1 MEPVSQQRLDELKA
15 KIALL
20 EGDRK
25 AYYENS
31 VQAVSENKKRVSD
44 LRLENNKLR
53 NILRE
58 RLSADQH
65 IINHVL
71 HNRQADR
78 VCMSNKTGAM
88 VIELLDNRT
97 CDARKKLNS
106 LKHTTVQKEKKIEE
120 MKSQYREIT
129 ELIEYGNATY
139 AGTNKEGKMLR
150 NLENRL
156 DKALLKYHEAEHIRK
171 TYEQIKEKLQDE
183 HLTYEHSLDSLEK
196 QIKATQVEVSELQRM
211 YNDAIVARDTAQ
223 QELKFQE
230 EHTTNE
236 RRRREIELA
245 NMKRIAEGKKL
256 AVDRSDYQQGRESL
270 SSANVPSGSVQGDS
284 IGTGER
290 ISGTGGISIT
300 EEQQMKISKYEES
313 FKTIKEV
320 TGLSDLD
327 QIVKRFE
334 SQGETLRNLNELKD
348 KAEEQC
354 QKLRKQRDQLQQ
366 EFEELK
372 YSGETEIESTNQVI
386 KQHQNE
392 AQIESERRIKCYQNL
407 ENANHLL
414 IQCKTGVDHI
424 YDKLSFLNMHI
435 TKGIEHFH
443 KDGEE
448 KDEELVVDEQNI
460 LDNSDIPEM
469 LKICNNKLDEL
480 MSSLNDVN
488 IEEQLNLIE
497 QEEFYTKL
505 DSKLPE
511 NNIRIQFPKVKNE
524 GNPDDDD
531 GGADDN
537 EVLTRA
543 ALKKQA
549 QQIVEMRN
557 KKRQTRKKKRRVR

>member
-1 MEPVSQQRLDELKA
+1 
-15 KIALL
+15 
-20 EGDRK
+20 
-25 AYYENS
+25 
-31 VQAVSENKKRVSD
+31 
-44 LRLENNKLR
+44 
-53 NILRE
+53 
-58 RLSADQH
+58 
-65 IINHVL
+65 
-71 HNRQADR
+71 
-78 VCMSNKTGAM
+78 
-88 VIELLDNRT
+88 
-97 CDARKKLNS
+97 
-106 LKHTTVQKEKKIEE
+106 
-120 MKSQYREIT
+120 
-129 ELIEYGNATY
+129 
-139 AGTNKEGKMLR
+139 MLR

-354 QKLRKQRDQLQQ
+354 QKLQ
-366 EFEELK
+366 
-372 YSGETEIESTNQVI
+372 
-386 KQHQNE
+386 
-392 AQIESERRIKCYQNL
+392 
-407 ENANHLL
+407 NANHLL
-414 IQCKTGVDHI
+414 IQCKTGVDH
-424 YDKLSFLNMHI
+424 KLSFLNMHI

-448 KDEELVVDEQNI
+448 KDEEVVDEQNI

-480 MSSLNDVN
+480 MSSLND
-488 IEEQLNLIE
+488 
-497 QEEFYTKL
+497 FYTKL

>member
-1 MEPVSQQRLDELKA
+1 
-15 KIALL
+15 
-20 EGDRK
+20 
-25 AYYENS
+25 
-31 VQAVSENKKRVSD
+31 
-44 LRLENNKLR
+44 
-53 NILRE
+53 
-58 RLSADQH
+58 
-65 IINHVL
+65 
-71 HNRQADR
+71 
-78 VCMSNKTGAM
+78 MSNKTGAM

-97 CDARKKLNS
+97 CDAMKKLNS
-106 LKHTTVQKEKKIEE
+106 LKHMTVQKEKKIEE

-139 AGTNKEGKMLR
+139 SGTNKEGKMLR

-460 LDNSDIPEM
+460 IDNSDIPEI

-549 QQIVEMRN
+549 QQMVEMRN

>member
-1 MEPVSQQRLDELKA
+1 
-15 KIALL
+15 
-20 EGDRK
+20 GDRK

-256 AVDRSDYQQGRESL
+256 AQGRESL

-448 KDEELVVDEQNI
+448 KDEELIVDEQNI
-460 LDNSDIPEM
+460 IDNSDIPEM

-524 GNPDDDD
+524 GNPEDDD

>member
-97 CDARKKLNS
+97 CDAMKKLNS
-106 LKHTTVQKEKKIEE
+106 LKHMTVQKEKKIEE

-139 AGTNKEGKMLR
+139 SGTNKEGKMLR

-460 LDNSDIPEM
+460 IDNSDIPEI

-549 QQIVEMRN
+549 QQMVEMRN

>member
-1 MEPVSQQRLDELKA
+1 FIIS
-15 KIALL
+15 

-31 VQAVSENKKRVSD
+31 IQAVSENKKRVSD

-58 RLSADQH
+58 RLS
-65 IINHVL
+65 
-71 HNRQADR
+71 
-78 VCMSNKTGAM
+78 M

-106 LKHTTVQKEKKIEE
+106 LKHMTVQKEKKIEE

-171 TYEQIKEKLQDE
+171 TYEQIKEKLQD
-183 HLTYEHSLDSLEK
+183 
-196 QIKATQVEVSELQRM
+196 
-211 YNDAIVARDTAQ
+211 
-223 QELKFQE
+223 
-230 EHTTNE
+230 
-236 RRRREIELA
+236 
-245 NMKRIAEGKKL
+245 
-256 AVDRSDYQQGRESL
+256 QGRESL
-270 SSANVPSGSVQGDS
+270 SSANVPSGSDQGDS

-392 AQIESERRIKCYQNL
+392 AQIERERRIKCYQNL

-424 YDKLSFLNMHI
+424 YDKLSFLNIHI

-448 KDEELVVDEQNI
+448 KNEELIVDEQNI
-460 LDNSDIPEM
+460 IDNSDIPEM

-524 GNPDDDD
+524 GNPD
-531 GGADDN
+531 GKYQVIIDN
-537 EVLTRA
+537 Y
-543 ALKKQA
+543 KYKY
-549 QQIVEMRN
+549 IV
-557 KKRQTRKKKRRVR
+557 

>member
-1 MEPVSQQRLDELKA
+1 
-15 KIALL
+15 
-20 EGDRK
+20 
-25 AYYENS
+25 
-31 VQAVSENKKRVSD
+31 
-44 LRLENNKLR
+44 
-53 NILRE
+53 
-58 RLSADQH
+58 
-65 IINHVL
+65 
-71 HNRQADR
+71 
-78 VCMSNKTGAM
+78 
-88 VIELLDNRT
+88 
-97 CDARKKLNS
+97 
-106 LKHTTVQKEKKIEE
+106 
-120 MKSQYREIT
+120 
-129 ELIEYGNATY
+129 
-139 AGTNKEGKMLR
+139 
-150 NLENRL
+150 
-156 DKALLKYHEAEHIRK
+156 
-171 TYEQIKEKLQDE
+171 
-183 HLTYEHSLDSLEK
+183 
-196 QIKATQVEVSELQRM
+196 M

-448 KDEELVVDEQNI
+448 KDEELIVDEQNI
-460 LDNSDIPEM
+460 IDNSDIPEM

-524 GNPDDDD
+524 GNPEDDD